1 MENQVLE
8 EAVFQKVLKNIP
20 LGLVVSKE
28 GRQRKVYY
36 VNQTAYEV
44 MGYSK
49 EEYVALVERG
59 WSKFMDVNIRQV
71 IRDNHKQIRTGEPF
85 EVLAKAKT
93 KSGEERW
100 LLNRI
105 VVRLNEGSSCYVSFM
120 DVTDKIERE
129 RLRMQEEKDLR
140 EQASRDSFT
149 KLYNRGTMEQLVE
162 KALHSA
168 KKSQCAYI
176 TLDVD
181 NFKHINDAYGHAM
194 GDMLILQLAKL
205 LKREFHQNASV
216 ARMGGDEFAVFV
228 RDVKERE
235 AVCEKAARVLTGLRE
250 QKDEMGLMT
259 EPTLSIGIAF
269 TPEAGRSFSELYHRA
284 DEALYHV
291 KNEEKNG
298 IAVYQFS

>member
-44 MGYSK
+44 MGYPK
-49 EEYVALVERG
+49 EEYVELVEEG
-59 WSKFMDVNIRQV
+59 WSKFMDVDLRQV
-71 IRDNHKQIRTGEPF
+71 IRENHEKIRTGEPF
-85 EVLAKAKT
+85 EVLAKART
-93 KSGEERW
+93 KSGEEKW
-100 LLNRI
+100 LLHRI
-105 VVRLNEGSSCYVSFM
+105 VVRLHEGASCYVSFM
-120 DVTDKIERE
+120 DVTDKIEKEQLRRRE
-129 RLRMQEEKDLR
+129 EEALR
-140 EQASRDSFT
+140 EQARRDSFT

-162 KALHSA
+162 RALNGT
-168 KKSQCAYI
+168 KESQYAYI
-176 TLDVD
+176 ALDVD

-194 GDMLILQLAKL
+194 GDLLILQLAKL
-205 LKREFHQNASV
+205 LKQEFHQNASV

-235 AVCEKAARVLTGLRE
+235 IVCDKAARVLAEIRK
-250 QKDEMGLMT
+250 QKDDMGLMT

-269 TPEAGRSFSELYHRA
+269 TPEAGTSFSEMYHKA
-284 DEALYHV
+284 DKALYHV